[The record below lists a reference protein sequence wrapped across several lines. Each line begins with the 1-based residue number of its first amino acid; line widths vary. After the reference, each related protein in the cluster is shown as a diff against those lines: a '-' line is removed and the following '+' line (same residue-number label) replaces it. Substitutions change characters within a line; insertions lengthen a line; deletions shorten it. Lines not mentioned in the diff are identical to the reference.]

1 MARTQRGITL
11 MGFLMVLVVVG
22 FFALI
27 AIKIFPMYSEYYN
40 MRGAVDELA
49 AQPNAANMT
58 ASQIYDDLERR
69 FDIAYVSSVKREHIK
84 LVRAGRG
91 VQLSIDYEVRQP
103 MMGNL
108 DVIGRF
114 EHTVQLGKAPG
125 G

>member
-27 AIKIFPMYSEYYN
+27 AIKLFPMYSEFYN
-40 MRGAVDELA
+40 MRGAVNDLA
-49 AQPNAANMT
+49 AQPNSANMT
-58 ASQIYDDLERR
+58 PTQVYEDLDRR
-69 FDIAYVSSVKREHIK
+69 FGIAYVSSVKREHIK

-91 VQLSIDYEVRQP
+91 VQLTVAYEVRQP
-103 MMGNL
+103 MLGNL
-108 DVIGRF
+108 DIVGSF